1 MYLHNA
7 RVPRTKKRSDSRSQ
21 VRQHS
26 FVTGPPQVT
35 KMCTKN
41 ILRLWPLPTGL
52 ARPYTVPR
60 LSDEMHGIIGD
71 VGFRATVVC
80 LSSPNLFGDCDLA
93 CSDVSTPRIFDL
105 DWPGGGGNRIW
116 RPLYD
121 LLLLLA
127 ACLYYLQAPI
137 LTPLTLKLVVK
148 VRHLLY
154 SIVPP
159 RHSCNF
165 FSHFPILNC
174 QASIHFIR

>member
-1 MYLHNA
+1 MRLYIQKQG
-7 RVPRTKKRSDSRSQ
+7 RQTFRTKTQGKIVTVSIQKSRYGNIVETKSISSRAKCSTPMGGELILGSAYISQYILLKVQCTCIMREYPERKRSDSRSQ

-60 LSDEMHGIIGD
+60 LSYEMHGIIGD

-93 CSDVSTPRIFDL
+93 CSDVSTP
-105 DWPGGGGNRIW
+105 
-116 RPLYD
+116 
-121 LLLLLA
+121 
-127 ACLYYLQAPI
+127 
-137 LTPLTLKLVVK
+137 
-148 VRHLLY
+148 
-154 SIVPP
+154 
-159 RHSCNF
+159 
-165 FSHFPILNC
+165 
-174 QASIHFIR
+174 